1 MNYFILFIC
10 SMIIPAMNTSAVS
23 AALMNNEVD
32 LIHYILSSG
41 VFIFGIKLLKENKNP
56 IGIILA
62 ATVVEDIIINLLCD
76 LTYIT
81 YIIQTFVIIAYA
93 VYLNHKK

>member
-10 SMIIPAMNTSAVS
+10 SMVIPIMNASTVS
-23 AALMNNEVD
+23 AALMSYEVD

-41 VFIFGIKLLKENKNP
+41 VFIFGVKLLKENKNP

-62 ATVVEDIIINLLCD
+62 ATVLEDIIINLLCD

-81 YIIQTFVIIAYA
+81 YIIRRLWLSHIRFI
-93 VYLNHKK
+93 